1 MINIFL
7 YLGIQVILLIFQ
19 IIPSLKLELFQY
31 FEMLL
36 GSLFIMLFFGVFAA
50 FLTLN
55 PEMMNYSFLFAS
67 FYSIW
72 YYTRLLFNCRLE
84 IPLAMVHIVYT
95 HMLLFHTHLPYAL
108 YYNSHCHLTMFFFVS
123 LVGLHLHHVQYI
135 TPIGSWN

>member
-55 PEMMNYSFLFAS
+55 PEMMNYSILFAS

-72 YYTRLLFNCRLE
+72 YYLTKKFTNLINSDANGV
-84 IPLAMVHIVYT
+84 I
-95 HMLLFHTHLPYAL
+95 
-108 YYNSHCHLTMFFFVS
+108 YYS
-123 LVGLHLHHVQYI
+123 
-135 TPIGSWN
+135 

>member
-7 YLGIQVILLIFQ
+7 YLGIQVVLLIFQ
-19 IIPSLKLELFQY
+19 IIPSLKLDLFQY

-55 PEMMNYSFLFAS
+55 PLMVNYSIVFAS

-72 YYTRLLFNCRLE
+72 YYLTKKFTNLINSDANGV
-84 IPLAMVHIVYT
+84 I
-95 HMLLFHTHLPYAL
+95 
-108 YYNSHCHLTMFFFVS
+108 YYS
-123 LVGLHLHHVQYI
+123 
-135 TPIGSWN
+135 

>member
-55 PEMMNYSFLFAS
+55 PKMINYSIIFAS
-67 FYSIW
+67 FYSAW
-72 YYTRLLFNCRLE
+72 YYLTKKFTNLINSDANGV
-84 IPLAMVHIVYT
+84 I
-95 HMLLFHTHLPYAL
+95 
-108 YYNSHCHLTMFFFVS
+108 YYS
-123 LVGLHLHHVQYI
+123 
-135 TPIGSWN
+135 